1 VSFKAPR
8 GTADILPDDQP
19 YWRLVESAAIRT
31 ATLFG
36 YRRID
41 TPVFEDTGL
50 FQRGVGE
57 DTDIVEKEMYTF
69 GDRGGDSLT
78 LKPEGTAPV
87 CRAYLENGMASE
99 PQPVRLFYLTPIF
112 RYDRPQAGRYRQ
124 HHQFGVE
131 AIGDPSPAVDAEVIE
146 LGWSFITGLGLRSLM
161 LKLNS
166 IGDRVCRPAYREALK
181 RYFAD
186 HVNKMC
192 RDCQSRFQRNPLRL
206 LDCKNETCQRYGDAA
221 PKSVDYLC
229 QPCSE
234 HWQELNEHL
243 AGLQETYPDLKPEVD
258 HRLVRGLDYYTRT
271 VFEIQPARE
280 GRQSTLL
287 GGGRYDGLI
296 EQLGGQ
302 PTPGIGFGSGR
313 ERLILNLRREEVAAS
328 PDPAIALVA
337 VHVGETARRRAYQV
351 VTRLRASGISAV
363 LAPPGRSLKGQ
374 MRFADTSGAGHVLI
388 LGDREL
394 ERGVGTL
401 KTLTPSKGIEDQREV
416 QLDAGS
422 ITAAIGN
429 KPASR

>member
-1 VSFKAPR
+1 VNFKAPR
-8 GTADILPDDQP
+8 GTADILPGDQP
-19 YWRLVESAAIRT
+19 YWRLVQSAAVRT
-31 ATLFG
+31 AALFG

-41 TPVFEDTGL
+41 TPVFEDTRL

-99 PQPVRLFYLTPIF
+99 PQPVRLYYLTPIF

-146 LGWSFITGLGLRSLM
+146 LGWSFIAGLGLGSLM

-166 IGDRVCRPAYREALK
+166 IGDRVCRPTYREALK
-181 RYFAD
+181 RYFGE
-186 HVNKMC
+186 HVHKMC
-192 RDCQSRFQRNPLRL
+192 QDCRSRFQRNPLRL

-221 PKSVDYLC
+221 PRSVDYLC
-229 QPCSE
+229 KPCSE
-234 HWQELNEHL
+234 HWEELLEHL
-243 AGLQETYPDLKPEVD
+243 AGLRQTFPELKPEVD

-287 GGGRYDGLI
+287 GGGRYDGLM

-302 PTPGIGFGSGR
+302 STPGIGFGSGI
-313 ERLILNLRREEVAAS
+313 ERLIINLRREEVPAS
-328 PDPAIALVA
+328 PEPVIAIVA
-337 VHVGETARRRAYQV
+337 VHVGEAARRRAYQV
-351 VTRLRASGISAV
+351 VSSLRSSGVAAV

-374 MRFADTSGAGHVLI
+374 MRYADTSGAGHVLI

-401 KTLTPSKGIEDQREV
+401 KPLTASAGGQDQREIP
-416 QLDAGS
+416 LDVAA
-422 ITAAIGN
+422 ITAAIGAS
-429 KPASR
+429 PAG